1 MKKVKKVKE
10 VKEVKEVDRAAAMSR
25 YTWRDPEEGLCSHWD
40 RGQGQAESGESWFS
54 HHPQCHRS
62 SEGVGEVGAEPG
74 RCEHPAE
81 EVIGS
86 GKEAVKPGQDMTWT
100 FGILRGTFL
109 FSVVFSS
116 EG

>member
-1 MKKVKKVKE
+1 M
-10 VKEVKEVDRAAAMSR
+10 
-25 YTWRDPEEGLCSHWD
+25 
-40 RGQGQAESGESWFS
+40 
-54 HHPQCHRS
+54 
-62 SEGVGEVGAEPG
+62 GEVGAEPG
-74 RCEHPAE
+74 RCEHPVE

-116 EG
+116 EA